1 MDVVRSEL
9 QKLGRDVIASVHDAI
24 FVKHKLSAYDRE
36 NIEFKMR
43 GVTGIDY
50 WVLEGEKHQGYKGIS
65 ASLKRE
71 EEALKLL
78 IAQKSALA
86 ASNTQ
91 N

>member
-43 GVTGIDY
+43 GVTGIDH

-86 ASNTQ
+86 ASNT
-91 N
+91 